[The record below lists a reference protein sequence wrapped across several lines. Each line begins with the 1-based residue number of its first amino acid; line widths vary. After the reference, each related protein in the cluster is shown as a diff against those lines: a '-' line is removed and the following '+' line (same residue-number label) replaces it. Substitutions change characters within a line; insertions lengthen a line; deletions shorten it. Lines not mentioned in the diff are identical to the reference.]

1 MTERE
6 QLERAI
12 AHMEAQR
19 AILGDAAV
27 EAALAPMREKLAV
40 LAKAET
46 PTPKLRGERKLV
58 TVMFADISGFTA
70 LAETMDPE
78 AVRDLINACFD
89 HLVPAI
95 EKYQGTVDKFVG
107 DAIVA
112 LFGAPVAHENDPERA
127 LRAALEM
134 MEALRVFNARHDTDI
149 AVIKNELEVIKS
161 NDLVHIQSDI
171 SEVKGDVKSLDSKLD
186 GLIIEVMK
194 K

>member
-1 MTERE
+1 MTECE

-95 EKYQGTVDKFVG
+95 EKYEGTVDKFVG

-127 LRAALEM
+127 LRAALEI
-134 MEALRVFNARHDTDI
+134 MEALKVFNARHDTDGS
-149 AVIKNELEVIKS
+149 AEASTVSSAEPLAEV
-161 NDLVHIQSDI
+161 L
-171 SEVKGDVKSLDSKLD
+171 
-186 GLIIEVMK
+186 
-194 K
+194 

>member
-12 AHMEAQR
+12 VHMEAQR
-19 AILGDAAV
+19 AILGDAVV
-27 EAALAPMREKLAV
+27 EAALVSMREKLAA
-40 LAKAET
+40 LAKTET

-95 EKYQGTVDKFVG
+95 EKYDGTVDKFVG

-134 MEALRVFNARHDTDI
+134 MEALRAFNGRLDADGVAEAS
-149 AVIKNELEVIKS
+149 AVRASTCFMQAVAA
-161 NDLVHIQSDI
+161 
-171 SEVKGDVKSLDSKLD
+171 SESLLATVTVPSSSTS
-186 GLIIEVMK
+186 IMAPVPS
-194 K
+194 